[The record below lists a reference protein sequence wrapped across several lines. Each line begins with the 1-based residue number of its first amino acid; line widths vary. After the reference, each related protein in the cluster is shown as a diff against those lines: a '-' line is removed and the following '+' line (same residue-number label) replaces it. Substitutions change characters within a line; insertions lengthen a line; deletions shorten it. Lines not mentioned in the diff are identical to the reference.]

1 MKPITTTNVKNDLTF
16 KNMTLKNTLLSNL
29 NIFLGN

>member
-1 MKPITTTNVKNDLTF
+1 MKPITATNVKNDLTF
-16 KNMTLKNTLLSNL
+16 QNMTLKNTLLLNL

>member
-16 KNMTLKNTLLSNL
+16 QNMTLKNTLLLNL